1 MKGPRAEVASMSDDP
16 YNLKRFVIAQD
27 LVYTQ
32 VRDELGRGRKASH
45 WMWFV
50 FPQIAGLG
58 FSERSQ
64 RFAISGLDE
73 ARAYLAHPILGPR
86 LVECVRLVLA
96 VEGRSAHEIF
106 GGPDDRKLHS
116 SLTLFAQVSDDE
128 VFSLALR
135 AYFGGEL
142 DRATM
147 DRLR

>member
-1 MKGPRAEVASMSDDP
+1 MPDDP
-16 YNLKRFVIAQD
+16 YDLDRFVLAQD
-27 LVYTQ
+27 LVYMQ

-64 RFAISGLDE
+64 RYAISGRDE

-86 LVECVRLVLA
+86 MRECVRLVLA

-106 GGPDDRKLHS
+106 GSPDDSKLHS
-116 SLTLFAQVSDDE
+116 SLTLFADVSDDE
-128 VFSLALR
+128 IFNMALQE
-135 AYFGGEL
+135 YFGGDL
-142 DRATM
+142 DVATM
-147 DRLR
+147 ERLR

>member
-1 MKGPRAEVASMSDDP
+1 MEGRRAETASMPDDP
-16 YNLKRFVIAQD
+16 YDLNRFVIAQD
-27 LVYTQ
+27 LVYKQ

-58 FSERSQ
+58 FSERS
-64 RFAISGLDE
+64 RRYAISGLDE

-86 LVECVRLVLA
+86 LRECVRLVLA

-106 GGPDDRKLHS
+106 GSPDDSKLHS
-116 SLTLFAQVSDDE
+116 SLTLFAEASDDA
-128 VFSLALR
+128 VFSLALQK
-135 AYFGGEL
+135 YFGGEL

-147 DRLR
+147 ERLR